1 MRIALIS
8 DSHTKDN
15 IEFILDYLKRK
26 AHSWKINLII
36 INGDILGENEV
47 REGYGYK
54 YNKKIFHT
62 SLDKDKILQNIVPDQ
77 FDDLKKIFD
86 AYEKGLKD
94 EKTELEFSK
103 YIKDYVQARYDYL
116 FDILKK
122 FSLIKKTYF
131 NMGVYESPL
140 HYKVLTELAF
150 LLDVSKSYIRRIAM
164 LSNYRGIY
172 KEFLA
177 KIKDPKLKKLKYI
190 GGTTVIEGDILITGI
205 PGLNPS
211 SVSSD
216 KASEFQEK
224 ITSDLMSTITRQ
236 LGYVS
241 KLLILNQAQGKLRK
255 DPFAFR
261 PGSYSVRNFLE
272 SVKGKLR
279 QKIFVQSYHHWMTT
293 HFYNASEFYFLLN
306 NAASNNHLFNILEIS
321 TKVNC
326 YDVDPKKDRVRRL
339 KLYNYNLVDYST
351 PEERLALNYEDSP
364 EIIKERELKGCYYM

>member
-1 MRIALIS
+1 MRVALIS

-15 IEFILDYLKRK
+15 IEFILEYLKRK
-26 AHSWKINLII
+26 ALSWKIDLII
-36 INGDILGENEV
+36 INGDILGENEI
-47 REGYGYK
+47 REGYGYN
-54 YNKKIFHT
+54 YNKKLFHA
-62 SLDKDKILQNIVPDQ
+62 SLNKDKILQNIVPELSDN
-77 FDDLKKIFD
+77 LKKIID

-94 EKTELEFSK
+94 EAMEIEFSK
-103 YIKDYVQARYDYL
+103 YIRDYVKARYDYL
-116 FDILKK
+116 INILKK
-122 FSLIKKTYF
+122 FSSIKKTYF

-150 LLDVSKSYIRRIAM
+150 LLDISEPYIRRIAM
-164 LSNYRGIY
+164 LSNYREIY

-190 GGTTVIEGDILITGI
+190 GGTTIIEGDVLVTGI

-211 SVSSD
+211 STTSD

-241 KLLILNQAQGKLRK
+241 KLLILNQTQGRLRK

-279 QKIFVQSYHHWMTT
+279 QKIFVQSYHHWITT
-293 HFYNASEFYFLLN
+293 HFYTASEFFFILN
-306 NAASNNHLFNILEIS
+306 NAAVNNALFNILEIS
-321 TKVNC
+321 TKVNV

-339 KLYNYNLVDYST
+339 KLYNHNLVDYST
-351 PEERLALNYEDSP
+351 PEDRLKLNYEDSS
-364 EIIKERELKGCYYM
+364 EIIKERQIKGCYYM